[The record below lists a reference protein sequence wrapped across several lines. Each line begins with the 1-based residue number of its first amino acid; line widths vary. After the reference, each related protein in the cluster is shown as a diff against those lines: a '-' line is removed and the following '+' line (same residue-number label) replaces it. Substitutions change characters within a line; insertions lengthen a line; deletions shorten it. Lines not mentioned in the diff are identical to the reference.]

1 MRQSLRFTLIAAIV
15 LLAGTSVV
23 LFQKYRTTQQ
33 QYADVKASE
42 EQTKNRYGAA
52 VNAIVEIQD
61 SLNAV
66 VLGEDPAGKL
76 SDGLTTEQRLTKP
89 RGDEALDRIAVLKAG
104 VERTKRRLLQLESS
118 LKTSGVRITGMQ
130 KMIANLKRNVE
141 AKETE
146 ILQLSSQVQN
156 LETTVTGLTTEVAT
170 KGETIR
176 VQEETIEQKRSEN
189 ATVYVAVGSKKDL
202 EKQGIVETKGGVLGL
217 GKTIEP
223 TGQFVAEKFTPIDT
237 DQERVV
243 RIPAD
248 KVVVVSD
255 QAPSSYQLV
264 AVGKEMELHIVDPLE
279 FRKVKQLVIVTS

>member
-89 RGDEALDRIAVLKAG
+89 RGDEARGSGAAG
-104 VERTKRRLLQLESS
+104 RVERTKRGGATRIR
-118 LKTSGVRITGMQ
+118 LKTRRPDQGSGR
-130 KMIANLKRNVE
+130 
-141 AKETE
+141 
-146 ILQLSSQVQN
+146 
-156 LETTVTGLTTEVAT
+156 
-170 KGETIR
+170 
-176 VQEETIEQKRSEN
+176 
-189 ATVYVAVGSKKDL
+189 
-202 EKQGIVETKGGVLGL
+202 
-217 GKTIEP
+217 
-223 TGQFVAEKFTPIDT
+223 
-237 DQERVV
+237 
-243 RIPAD
+243 
-248 KVVVVSD
+248 
-255 QAPSSYQLV
+255 
-264 AVGKEMELHIVDPLE
+264 
-279 FRKVKQLVIVTS
+279 